1 MCCSVF
7 LSHTKTILVTGGAG
21 FIGSHVAQALLQR
34 GDTVIIVDNL
44 NDYYNPE
51 IKQHNVQEV
60 VRSVKIKE
68 NVFFYKID
76 IGDLHDLQEIFVT
89 HTFDVVCHLAARAG
103 VRASIDDPQ
112 EYIRSNIL
120 GTVNLFECAVKYN
133 VPHVVFASSSSVYGK
148 RSDGPFKES
157 DCTDFPTSPY
167 AATKKSGEVF
177 AHVYHHLYG
186 ITCSCLRFFT
196 VYGPRGRPDM
206 SPLIFLDAIYSGKQ
220 LTLFGDGTAVR
231 DYTYIDNIVDGVL
244 RAIDK
249 PMGYKIFNLGCG
261 NPIELKKF
269 IECVEQ
275 VSGKKANI
283 VQLPVSQGDVPLT
296 HASLEYVEQCLGYKG
311 QETICANDGMKKM
324 YEWHVKNIDCI
335 DCKRLV
341 DYLRIKGSN
350 E

>member
-1 MCCSVF
+1 MIKRSTLFFLCCSVF

-34 GDTVIIVDNL
+34 GDTVVIVDNL

-51 IKQHNVQEV
+51 IKQQNVQEV
-60 VRSVKIKE
+60 VRSVKTKE
-68 NVFFYKID
+68 NVIFYKVD
-76 IGDLHDLQEIFVT
+76 IGDCDALQDVFALHN
-89 HTFDVVCHLAARAG
+89 FDVICHLAARAG

-133 VPHVVFASSSSVYGK
+133 VSHVVFSSSSSVYGK

-186 ITCSCLRFFT
+186 INCSCLRFFT

-206 SPLIFLDAIYSGKQ
+206 SPLIFLDAICLGKK
-220 LTLFGDGTAVR
+220 LTLFGDGTAMR

-269 IECVEQ
+269 IERIEHV
-275 VSGKKANI
+275 VGKQANV
-283 VQLPVSQGDVPLT
+283 VQLPIAEGDIPLT
-296 HASLEYVEQCLGYKG
+296 HASLQHVEKYLGYKCKN
-311 QETICANDGMKKM
+311 TLNTNDGMRKM
-324 YEWHVKNIDCI
+324 YEW
-335 DCKRLV
+335 
-341 DYLRIKGSN
+341 YLESFCQ
-350 E
+350 